1 MGGGGPFVDAEDAG
15 LCGRF
20 TVFLRLAT
28 EELKLG
34 ALSLFGAP
42 GRGGAAAGGLGA
54 DDVGGL
60 GAEELLDDS
69 GSDVEDDSRFAPVST
84 PPPRFFNFGMP
95 PANMPASC
103 GGCSIPETPVSLPLW
118 SLLLRAL
125 FPPFGT
131 GGASPPDGFD
141 IPGIGGAPPNGADP
155 DPPETFP
162 TIGADRSFV
171 TAFLRALPF

>member
-69 GSDVEDDSRFAPVST
+69 GSDVEDDSRFARKVNKYSQ
-84 PPPRFFNFGMP
+84 
-95 PANMPASC
+95 S
-103 GGCSIPETPVSLPLW
+103 
-118 SLLLRAL
+118 
-125 FPPFGT
+125 
-131 GGASPPDGFD
+131 
-141 IPGIGGAPPNGADP
+141 AD
-155 DPPETFP
+155 
-162 TIGADRSFV
+162 
-171 TAFLRALPF
+171 LPFLTSSINTSTTLLQFWHASSKYACQLWRLFHS